1 MCSDNTPT
9 LQSYGKSMRPYLQ
22 GAQHSPTHSNVF
34 HLLICDYRVA
44 AHSVNIQSTHPPKGT
59 TAPAFNT
66 ATPKQKEPRRQKGI
80 WEPVSQ
86 PGPLLVPEISLSN
99 ALPQALHWASAGKLT
114 ACSLIQ
120 KNTKHVHSVRKYAE
134 MKRGKEAFSLDERW
148 LTELLMR
155 NSTQRIKYKYMKQTE
170 NFLQVVLLEWL
181 SFSEKPLKLS
191 KCPFRFYKGGFN
203 QAQPNV
209 QHSTQHI

>member
-1 MCSDNTPT
+1 MESPWDHTYKVLSTALHIATSSIYWSVTIGWLLTVLTYSP
-9 LQSYGKSMRPYLQ
+9 
-22 GAQHSPTHSNVF
+22 PTHQREPQ
-34 HLLICDYRVA
+34 LL
-44 AHSVNIQSTHPPKGT
+44 HSTQPLPSRRNQEGRR
-59 TAPAFNT
+59 AF
-66 ATPKQKEPRRQKGI
+66 G
-80 WEPVSQ
+80 SLCHSL
-86 PGPLLVPEISLSN
+86 GPLLVPEISLSN
-99 ALPQALHWASAGKLT
+99 ALPQALHWASAGKQT

-134 MKRGKEAFSLDERW
+134 MKRGKEAFSLDEWW

-155 NSTQRIKYKYMKQTE
+155 NSTQRIKYKYIKQTE

-191 KCPFRFYKGGFN
+191 KCSFRFYKGGFN